1 MGVCEYTVKNCDK
14 LSSAFNKG
22 DTRRRGIMRGIL
34 KRSDKNWLENLR
46 SLMVD
51 YYASVEGSMDT
62 PTPGRS
68 CHVCPHCG
76 DGKLYSSQHA
86 LKRHLRTHSVP
97 LEERQH
103 YKCDLCNEAYVAKK
117 SLDKHGKTCQGNKIH
132 SCKRCD
138 ETFYNTCDLKEH
150 RKIHEDIKFN
160 GESFCKS
167 SSKVILKQRKKSPS
181 GTILYECNM
190 CPKMFRS
197 KKTFRIHN
205 KSHKLT
211 YCNGWYF
218 PEKN

>member
-86 LKRHLRTHSVP
+86 PVVKGYAEP
-97 LEERQH
+97 
-103 YKCDLCNEAYVAKK
+103 AYPDEPSPYTYTYGVA
-117 SLDKHGKTCQGNKIH
+117 D
-132 SCKRCD
+132 D
-138 ETFYNTCDLKEH
+138 Y
-150 RKIHEDIKFN
+150 
-160 GESFCKS
+160 
-167 SSKVILKQRKKSPS
+167 SKA
-181 GTILYECNM
+181 T
-190 CPKMFRS
+190 
-197 KKTFRIHN
+197 
-205 KSHKLT
+205 
-211 YCNGWYF
+211 
-218 PEKN
+218 

>member
-1 MGVCEYTVKNCDK
+1 M
-14 LSSAFNKG
+14 
-22 DTRRRGIMRGIL
+22 
-34 KRSDKNWLENLR
+34 
-46 SLMVD
+46 
-51 YYASVEGSMDT
+51 
-62 PTPGRS
+62 GRS

-117 SLDKHGKTCQGNKIH
+117 SLDK
-132 SCKRCD
+132 
-138 ETFYNTCDLKEH
+138 H